1 MTSRQLLLTTL
12 ITLLLTFNLHSEP
25 GFNGS
30 SPGCSGSGCHSFL
43 DNTVSVV
50 PISNLQVQVTVAGTS
65 SKVGGE
71 LVDDNG
77 NVVAVINSTT
87 NNPFILTAPS
97 EGTYLVNAGFKNP
110 SPRRWD
116 STHVT
121 LQLSLPPD
129 APTNLTA
136 TAVSQTQIDLN
147 WQDNSNNEDGFKI
160 ERRLPPST
168 TWTEIATLGANTTS
182 YNNTGL
188 TLNTNYCYQVRAYNA
203 VGNSSYSNEACATTN
218 PNVPNPPSNL
228 VAQFIPSPLSV
239 QLTWTDNSNNE
250 DGFIIEREGLGP
262 EAFVI
267 VDTVSANSTIYL
279 DTTVTYLTYV
289 YRLTAFNISG
299 QSAYSDTAQIVVPVE
314 LTFFNASI
322 KNEGVL
328 LEWTT
333 ATEINNMGFEIQ
345 RNQSVEWETI
355 GFVEGRGTTS
365 EITNYQFFND
375 LSEFNSSAKLQYRL
389 KQIDFNGVFSYSNTV
404 EVDFLVEKY
413 SLSQNYPNPFNP
425 STSISFTLTT
435 KTFVTLKVYNILGNE
450 ITTLVNELI
459 PGGNHKVKFDA
470 TGLPSGV
477 YLYSLNAG
485 DFVETKKMLL
495 MK

>member
-1 MTSRQLLLTTL
+1 MKSMQLLLTGL
-12 ITLLLTFNLHSEP
+12 ITLCFTFSLHSEP

-50 PISNLQVQVTVAGTS
+50 PMSNLQVEITITGNSGKVA
-65 SKVGGE
+65 GE
-71 LVDDNG
+71 LVDGGG
-77 NVVAVINSTT
+77 NVVAVINNTT

-97 EGTYLVNAGFKNP
+97 EGTYLVNAGYKNP
-110 SPRRWD
+110 SRRWD

-129 APTNLTA
+129 
-136 TAVSQTQIDLN
+136 
-147 WQDNSNNEDGFKI
+147 
-160 ERRLPPST
+160 
-168 TWTEIATLGANTTS
+168 
-182 YNNTGL
+182 
-188 TLNTNYCYQVRAYNA
+188 
-203 VGNSSYSNEACATTN
+203 
-218 PNVPNPPSNL
+218 PPSNL

-267 VDTVSANSTIYL
+267 VDTVAANSTLYI

-289 YRLTAFNISG
+289 YRLTAFNAFG
-299 QSAYSDTAQIVVPVE
+299 QSAYSDTSQIVVPVE
-314 LTFFNASI
+314 LTSFNATI
-322 KNEGVL
+322 KDEGVQ

-345 RNQSVEWETI
+345 RNQSAEWETI
-355 GFVEGRGTTS
+355 GFVEGSGTTS
-365 EITNYQFFND
+365 EITFYQFFND
-375 LSEFNSSAKLQYRL
+375 LSESNSSMKLKYRL
-389 KQIDFNGVFSYSNTV
+389 KQIDFNGVFSYSNIV
-404 EVDFLVEKY
+404 EVDFLVEDY

-425 STSISFTLTT
+425 STIISFTLTRS
-435 KTFVTLKVYNILGNE
+435 TFVSLKIYNVLGNE
-450 ITTLVNELI
+450 ITTLVNKVI
-459 PGGNHKVKFDA
+459 PGGNHQIEFNA
-470 TGLPSGV
+470 SGLSSGI
-477 YLYSLNAG
+477 YLYTINAG
-485 DFVETKKMLL
+485 DFVETKKMVL

>member
-1 MTSRQLLLTTL
+1 MKSVQLLFTAL
-12 ITLLLTFNLHSEP
+12 ITLFLTFNLYSEP
-25 GFNGS
+25 GFNGP
-30 SPGCSGSGCHSFL
+30 SPGCSGSGCHSFQ

-50 PISNLQVQVTVAGTS
+50 PMSNLQVQVTITGTS

-71 LVDDNG
+71 LVDGGG

-97 EGTYLVNAGFKNP
+97 EGTYLVNAGYKNP
-110 SPRRWD
+110 SKRWD

-129 APTNLTA
+129 
-136 TAVSQTQIDLN
+136 
-147 WQDNSNNEDGFKI
+147 
-160 ERRLPPST
+160 
-168 TWTEIATLGANTTS
+168 
-182 YNNTGL
+182 
-188 TLNTNYCYQVRAYNA
+188 
-203 VGNSSYSNEACATTN
+203 
-218 PNVPNPPSNL
+218 PPSNL

-250 DGFIIEREGLGP
+250 DGFIVEREGLGP

-267 VDTVSANSTIYL
+267 VDTVSANTTLYV

-289 YRLTAFNISG
+289 YRLTAFNAFG

-314 LTFFNASI
+314 LTSFNASI
-322 KNEGVL
+322 KDAGVL

-345 RNQSVEWETI
+345 RKTGADEFVKI
-355 GFVEGRGTTS
+355 GFVEGSGTTS
-365 EITNYQFFND
+365 EITFYQFFND

-389 KQIDFNGVFSYSNTV
+389 KQVDFNGVFSYSNIV
-404 EVDFLVEKY
+404 EVDFLLENY

-425 STSISFTLTT
+425 STIISFTLTRST
-435 KTFVTLKVYNILGNE
+435 LVTLKIYNILGNE
-450 ITTLVNELI
+450 ITTLVNKVV
-459 PGGNHKVKFDA
+459 PGGNHQIEFNA

-477 YLYSLNAG
+477 YFYTITAG
-485 DFVETKKMLL
+485 DFVETKKMAL

>member
-1 MTSRQLLLTTL
+1 MKSMQLLLTAL
-12 ITLLLTFNLHSEP
+12 ITLFLTFNLHSEP
-25 GFNGS
+25 GFNGP
-30 SPGCSGSGCHSFL
+30 SPGCSGSGCHSFQ

-50 PISNLQVQVTVAGTS
+50 PMSNLQVQVTITGTS

-71 LVDDNG
+71 LVDGGG

-97 EGTYLVNAGFKNP
+97 EGTYLVNAGYKNP
-110 SPRRWD
+110 SKRWD

-129 APTNLTA
+129 
-136 TAVSQTQIDLN
+136 
-147 WQDNSNNEDGFKI
+147 
-160 ERRLPPST
+160 
-168 TWTEIATLGANTTS
+168 
-182 YNNTGL
+182 
-188 TLNTNYCYQVRAYNA
+188 
-203 VGNSSYSNEACATTN
+203 
-218 PNVPNPPSNL
+218 PPSNL

-250 DGFIIEREGLGP
+250 DGFIVEREGLGP

-267 VDTVSANSTIYL
+267 VDTVSANTTLYV

-289 YRLTAFNISG
+289 YRLTAFNAFG

-314 LTFFNASI
+314 LTSFNASI
-322 KNEGVL
+322 KDAGVL

-345 RNQSVEWETI
+345 RKTGADEFVKI
-355 GFVEGRGTTS
+355 GFVEGSGTTS

-389 KQIDFNGVFSYSNTV
+389 KQVDFNGVFSYSNIV
-404 EVDFLVEKY
+404 EVDFLLENY

-425 STSISFTLTT
+425 STIISFTLTRST
-435 KTFVTLKVYNILGNE
+435 LVTLKIYNILGNE
-450 ITTLVNELI
+450 ITTLVNKVI
-459 PGGNHKVKFDA
+459 PGGNHQIEFNA

-477 YLYSLNAG
+477 YFYTITAG
-485 DFVETKKMLL
+485 DFVETKKMAL

>member
-1 MTSRQLLLTTL
+1 MKSMQLLLTAL
-12 ITLLLTFNLHSEP
+12 ITLFLTFNLYSEP
-25 GFNGS
+25 GFNGP
-30 SPGCSGSGCHSFL
+30 SPGCSGSGCHSFQ

-50 PISNLQVQVTVAGTS
+50 PMSNLQVQVTITGTS

-71 LVDDNG
+71 LVDGGG

-97 EGTYLVNAGFKNP
+97 EGTYLVNAGYKNP
-110 SPRRWD
+110 SKRWD

-129 APTNLTA
+129 
-136 TAVSQTQIDLN
+136 
-147 WQDNSNNEDGFKI
+147 
-160 ERRLPPST
+160 
-168 TWTEIATLGANTTS
+168 
-182 YNNTGL
+182 
-188 TLNTNYCYQVRAYNA
+188 
-203 VGNSSYSNEACATTN
+203 
-218 PNVPNPPSNL
+218 PPSNL

-250 DGFIIEREGLGP
+250 DGFIVEREGLGP

-267 VDTVSANSTIYL
+267 VDTVSANTTLYV

-289 YRLTAFNISG
+289 YRLTAFNAFG

-314 LTFFNASI
+314 LTSFNASI
-322 KNEGVL
+322 KDAGVL

-345 RNQSVEWETI
+345 RKTGADEFVKI
-355 GFVEGRGTTS
+355 GFVEGSGTTS

-389 KQIDFNGVFSYSNTV
+389 KQVDFNGVFSYSNIV
-404 EVDFLVEKY
+404 EVDFLLENY

-425 STSISFTLTT
+425 STIISFTLTRST
-435 KTFVTLKVYNILGNE
+435 LVTLKIYNILGNE
-450 ITTLVNELI
+450 ITTLVNKVI
-459 PGGNHKVKFDA
+459 PGGNHQIEFNA

-477 YLYSLNAG
+477 YFYTITAG
-485 DFVETKKMLL
+485 DFVETKKMAL